1 MKKIAK
7 RNEVKDKD
15 YVVRRMF
22 EKTNKSI
29 LDFML
34 EHFKPDWSKV
44 QPVDDDVGTSYTNSP
59 LSTKEVVE
67 TK

>member
-1 MKKIAK
+1 MAK

-34 EHFKPDWSKV
+34 EHFEPD
-44 QPVDDDVGTSYTNSP
+44 
-59 LSTKEVVE
+59 
-67 TK
+67 